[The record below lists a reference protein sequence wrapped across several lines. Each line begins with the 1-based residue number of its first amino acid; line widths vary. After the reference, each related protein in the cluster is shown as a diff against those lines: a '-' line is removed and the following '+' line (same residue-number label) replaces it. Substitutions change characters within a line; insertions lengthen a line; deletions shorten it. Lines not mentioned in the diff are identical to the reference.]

1 MNEPV
6 NAWGIVRR
14 LSWEDALLVAGV
26 LALAW
31 VAAAMLRWALRHLAE
46 RAPARLRL
54 MTLRLL
60 PISRLVI
67 GIGAVVVIV
76 PMLIEPKFQNVIAL
90 AASVGVAL
98 AFAFKDYA
106 SCLVAGLVTVLENT
120 YQPGDWIEVDGTYGE
135 VKSIGLRAVRVVT
148 PDDTE
153 ASIPHVRLWSASI
166 LNASSGNQSLLCVA
180 DFYLH
185 PEHDAAAVRKRLTE
199 VAQQSSY
206 RKPETP
212 VTVIISEKPWGTH
225 YRLKAYV
232 KESREQFLF
241 TTDLTVRGKDVLRS
255 MGVRFAHAAYAE
267 TPPR

>member
-1 MNEPV
+1 
-6 NAWGIVRR
+6 
-14 LSWEDALLVAGV
+14 
-26 LALAW
+26 
-31 VAAAMLRWALRHLAE
+31 
-46 RAPARLRL
+46 

-60 PISRLVI
+60 PISRLAI
-67 GIGAVVVIV
+67 GIAAVFFIV

-90 AASVGVAL
+90 VASVGVAF

-135 VKSIGLRAVRVVT
+135 VKSIGMRAVCIVT

-153 ASIPHVRLWSASI
+153 VSIPHLRLWSASI
-166 LNASSGNQSLLCVA
+166 FNASSGSRSLLCVA

-185 PEHDAAAVRKRLTE
+185 PEHDASLVRQHLTQ

-232 KESREQFLF
+232 KESREQFVF
-241 TTDLTVRGKDVLRS
+241 VTDLTVKGKEALRS
-255 MGVRFAHAAYAE
+255 MGARFAQAVYAE
-267 TPPR
+267 TKR